1 MPHSLYSIMYV
12 DIYLRHADRAS
23 LTAGDF
29 PRARGQIF
37 VYLYTYVYLHMYLQL
52 FLIFLHHFLLTSI

>member
-1 MPHSLYSIMYV
+1 MYV